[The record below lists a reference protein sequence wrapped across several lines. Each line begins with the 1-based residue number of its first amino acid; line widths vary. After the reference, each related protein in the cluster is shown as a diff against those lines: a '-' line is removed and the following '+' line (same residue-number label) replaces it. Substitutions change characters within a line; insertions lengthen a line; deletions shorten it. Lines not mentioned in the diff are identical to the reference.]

1 MLMAMHASK
10 ATQDLATILPVLLHM
25 TAVKENVAAERER
38 SLQNQEDGN
47 RLRNLQP

>member
-1 MLMAMHASK
+1 
-10 ATQDLATILPVLLHM
+10 M